1 MTTHADP
8 TIPAAADNTT
18 TVAHQATGKQ
28 SKKEGYKHALYKM
41 WHLAYLDKSA
51 FGQAT
56 LQLSQADLLDICRQ
70 SQRQPE
76 NGLYVIP
83 ALPTQPLS
91 PANAVLVNKAQ
102 RRFLLALW
110 KLRKDEVN
118 YRLCVERWMK
128 T

>member
-1 MTTHADP
+1 MR
-8 TIPAAADNTT
+8 
-18 TVAHQATGKQ
+18 AT
-28 SKKEGYKHALYKM
+28 STP

-56 LQLSQADLLDICRQ
+56 LQLSQADLLDICKR
-70 SQRQPE
+70 SQREPE
-76 NGLYVIP
+76 QQVYVIP
-83 ALPTQPLS
+83 AHPTQPLS

-110 KLRKDEVN
+110 KLKNDEVD
-118 YRLCVERWMK
+118 YRLCVEGWMK